1 LFFVFVLY
9 IYTYSIIEL
18 MYICGLLLSNQYSMS
33 FVWHLGT
40 GDVCKVYSL
49 LDIYRMD
56 STERMN
62 VIYLLFVL
70 I

>member
-1 LFFVFVLY
+1 
-9 IYTYSIIEL
+9 

-49 LDIYRMD
+49 LDIWYGKNECD
-56 STERMN
+56 IFTVYFDN
-62 VIYLLFVL
+62 IYIYIYIYIYFMLVN
-70 I
+70 